1 MLVSLS
7 EETSVNPD
15 QVVSLKVHRGYSDFV
30 IVTLASGESFN
41 IPPRHGELVWETEKR
56 LRNLVNGAA
65 G

>member
-15 QVVSLKVHRGYSDFV
+15 QVVSLRVHRGYGDCV
-30 IVTLASGESFN
+30 IVTLTSGETFN

-56 LRNLVNGAA
+56 LRNLINGVA